1 MKLARLS
8 GKARRALRG
17 RSRGFTL
24 IEVLVALALFGIIA
38 IVFAGGL
45 GTASRAVFT
54 ADIRVTAESLARS
67 QMEYVKSQPLYHAAP
82 WCYIVDTKESVK
94 CGDSNRP
101 DWSHY
106 KLEPEYAGYSARIEA
121 EEVYVGEDDIQ
132 QITVTVEHVSDTNRP
147 VITLVGY
154 NRKGQ
159 S

>member
-1 MKLARLS
+1 MRKP
-8 GKARRALRG
+8 ALRSRIAGAFRG

-67 QMEYVKSQPLYHAAP
+67 QMEYVKNQEYHEAR
-82 WCYIVDTKESVK
+82 WCYIVDTKGSVK
-94 CGDSNRP
+94 CGLGDPP

-121 EEVYVGEDDIQ
+121 EEVYVGEDGIQ
-132 QITVTVEHVSDTNRP
+132 QITVTVEHVSDESRR
-147 VITLVGY
+147 VIVLVGY
-154 NRKGQ
+154 NVDR
-159 S
+159 